1 MKSVDA
7 NPQPTYEDE
16 VDQKS
21 MVPMEPSNLYDSP
34 IPIDGKELEDWIL
47 KYKGVA
53 VNLMVLKS
61 SGYKPEAV
69 SRLMNMPKD
78 RVLAIYRK
86 IDPKNTATLPRDLML
101 KMRHSRWLGMY
112 HKVMD
117 EVEKRDLSDMEDA
130 PLDVLMKFLQMS
142 EGKLRELE
150 SAMKKVK
157 EEPSSATMKRRVLN
171 AITEGKEKQDDEG
184 EKRGGDAK
192 SEDGARGMDGHGG
205 GGGGPSEAGEAAR
218 DDQDGG
224 EASGDV

>member
-16 VDQKS
+16 VDKKS
-21 MVPMEPSNLYDSP
+21 MVPVEPSNLYDSP

-61 SGYKPEAV
+61 SGYKPQAV
-69 SRLMNMPKD
+69 ADLMNMPKD

-86 IDPKNTATLPRDLML
+86 IDPKNTATMPRDLIL
-101 KMRHSRWLGMY
+101 KMRWSRWLGMY

-117 EVEKRDLSDMEDA
+117 QVEKRNLNNMEDA

-150 SAMKKVK
+150 SAMKKAKVD
-157 EEPSSATMKRRVLN
+157 PSSTLMKARVLN

-184 EKRGGDAK
+184 EQQGDDAEP
-192 SEDGARGMDGHGG
+192 EDGARGVDGD
-205 GGGGPSEAGEAAR
+205 GGPSEAGEAAR
-218 DDQDGG
+218 DVEAGAA
-224 EASGDV
+224 ASGDV